1 MEKKKI
7 ILVILVAV
15 LAIVGFGI
23 KVWDKENQEEVVLD
37 SDKFSQDYTKVSED
51 NVYVFRT
58 IDEITKILEN
68 GTGVVFLGFPECPWC
83 QSYVVYLNEVAKEVG
98 VEKIYYYN
106 ILEDR
111 KENTAEYQKIVSLLS
126 DYLQYDEEGNKRVY
140 VPAVIFV
147 KNGEIVGFD
156 DETSLDTKGF
166 DTPEEY
172 WTEDEVDDLKS
183 RLKDAM
189 ENVKVKACT
198 DCNLE

>member
-106 ILEDR
+106 ILDDR